1 LRAVT
6 AASAQPASLLTVDLG
21 ALVANWRDL
30 AARVAPAACA
40 AVVKADG
47 YGLGAVAVARAL
59 AQAGCRDFFVARLS
73 EGLAVRDAVPESCR
87 VTVLDGLMAGEA
99 EIYRR
104 RGLTPCLN
112 DPGQIAAWADAARAA
127 GEKLPAVLHVDTG
140 MSRLGLS
147 PRDAEKLLADRRGLD
162 GIDLVYTMSHLVSSE
177 VPDDPTNEAQ
187 RVAFA
192 KWRAAF
198 PNVKASFANSSGIFL
213 GPAYHFDLARPG
225 CALYGINPLP
235 GQPNPMRGVAK
246 LEARIL
252 QVREIEPQQGVG
264 YGATWRATRRT
275 KVATVACG
283 YADGWLRTLSG
294 KGTAWLDGK
303 PLPYL
308 GRVSMDLITID
319 ASDVPTALPGRMVEL
334 MGPSLPVD
342 AVAEAAGTIGY
353 EILVRLGGRF
363 ARTYIGA

>member
-1 LRAVT
+1 VT

-30 AARVAPAACA
+30 AARVAPAASA

-112 DPGQIAAWADAARAA
+112 DPGQIAAWAEAARAV

-147 PRDAEKLLADRRGLD
+147 PRDAENLLADRGALD

-187 RVAFA
+187 RLAFA

-235 GQPNPMRGVAK
+235 GHANPMRSVAK

-275 KVATVACG
+275 KVATIACG

-319 ASDVPTALPGRMVEL
+319 VGDAPAATPGRMVEL
-334 MGPSLPVD
+334 MGPSMPVD
-342 AVAEAAGTIGY
+342 AVAEAASTIGY

-363 ARTYIGA
+363 ARTYIGP

>member
-1 LRAVT
+1 MPALE
-6 AASAQPASLLTVDLG
+6 PASLLTVDLG
-21 ALVANWRDL
+21 ALAANWRDL

-73 EGLAVRDAVPESCR
+73 EGLAVRDAVPEAAR
-87 VTVLDGLMAGEA
+87 VTVLDGLMPGEA
-99 EIYRR
+99 DIYRR
-104 RGLTPCLN
+104 RALTPCLN
-112 DPGQIAAWADAARAA
+112 DPGQIALWAESARRA
-127 GEKLPAVLHVDTG
+127 GEKLPAALHFDTG

-147 PRDAEKLLADRRGLD
+147 PIDAEKLLADRSALD
-162 GIDLVYTMSHLVSSE
+162 GIELVAVMSHLVSSE
-177 VPDDPTNEAQ
+177 IPDDPINAAQ
-187 RVAFA
+187 LERFS

-198 PNVKASFANSSGIFL
+198 ANVRASFANSSGIFL

-235 GQPNPMRGVAK
+235 GKPNPMRPVAK

-252 QVREIEPQQGVG
+252 QVREIEPPQSVG

-275 KVATVACG
+275 RVATVACG

-308 GRVSMDLITID
+308 GRVSMDLITLD
-319 ASDVPTALPGRMVEL
+319 ASEVPGAVPGRMVEL

-342 AVAEAAGTIGY
+342 ALAETAGTIGY
-353 EILVRLGGRF
+353 EILVRLGQRF
-363 ARTYIGA
+363 ARTYIEP